1 MDGEFKGKV
10 AVVTGGSR
18 GIGRAIASALA
29 DQGAQTV
36 LVAMSQEN
44 LVTAAR
50 AIAQKGA
57 PEPMT
62 IAGDLRKLEACESV
76 HARVR
81 EKFGRCDILIN
92 NAGATKAGAFLDL
105 ADDLWSD
112 GFALKYFACVRMSRL
127 FWPMLKDAKGH
138 VVNIIGGAARTP
150 DPQFLIGGSVNAAM
164 ANFSKGLSQLGK
176 REGVNV
182 NVIHPGMT
190 ETDRVTQLFAQRAAA
205 SGKTADEV
213 RTQALK
219 DGMGQPADVAALAVF
234 LCSVQSRH
242 VQGTAIA
249 VDGGATP
256 GFY

>member
-29 DQGAQTV
+29 EQGAQTV
-36 LVAMSQEN
+36 LVAMSQDN
-44 LVTAAR
+44 LNAAAK

-62 IAGDLRKLEACESV
+62 IAGDLRKLDVCESV

-105 ADDLWSD
+105 PDDAWSD

-127 FWPMLKDAKGH
+127 LWPMLRDAKGH
-138 VVNIIGGAARTP
+138 VVNVIGGAARTP
-150 DPQFLIGGSVNAAM
+150 DANFLIGGSVNAAV

-205 SGKTADEV
+205 SGKTSDEV
-213 RTQALK
+213 RAQALK
-219 DGMGQPADVAALAVF
+219 EGMGQPADVAALAVF
-234 LCSVQSRH
+234 LCSAQSRH